1 MPAVQLI
8 QLNQQINAL
17 TQHFADPIAFRN
29 EVEMLLVRYADL
41 TYKPGQAVRQSNL
54 AASSYRTSPIVLRK
68 LAQRMAGL
76 AAHNPEL
83 ALATADHLWQA
94 EQAEMRQLAAVL
106 IGNLPAEFS
115 GEVLKRLQAWTVPG
129 IDVSQMGRLFEQCS
143 IQLRHSEPNQL
154 LEIVRSWLDAPDIGM
169 VRLGVIAI
177 TTLVSD
183 HDFENLPAVYNAI
196 SPLLVIPHDELKH
209 ELRALLVQLARR
221 SPTET
226 GYFLRQVMGSN
237 PSPELTRLVRR
248 VLPEFPEE
256 IQNRIRGL
264 LFAFQR
270 E

>member
-8 QLNQQINAL
+8 KLNQQINSL

-29 EVEMLLVRYADL
+29 EVETLLVRYADL
-41 TYKPGQAVRQSNL
+41 TYKPGQAVRQSSL
-54 AASSYRTSPIVLRK
+54 AVSSYRTSPIVLRK
-68 LAQRMAGL
+68 LGQRMAVL
-76 AAHNPEL
+76 AAHNPEI
-83 ALATADHLWQA
+83 ALAAADHLWQA

-106 IGNLPAEFS
+106 IGNLPEVFS
-115 GEVLKRLQAWTVPG
+115 GEVLKRLQAWPVTG
-129 IDVSQMGRLFEQCS
+129 IDVSQMGSLFEQSS
-143 IQLRHSEPNQL
+143 IQLRRSEPNQL
-154 LEIVRSWLDAPDIGM
+154 LELIRSWLNAPDVGM

-183 HDFENLPAVYNAI
+183 HDFENLPAVYNAV
-196 SPLLVIPHDELKH
+196 SPLLAIPPDELKH
-209 ELRALLVQLARR
+209 ELRALLVQLAHR

-226 GYFLRQVMGSN
+226 GYYLRQVMGSN

-256 IQNRIRGL
+256 IQNRMRSL
-264 LFAFQR
+264 LFAVPR

>member
-8 QLNQQINAL
+8 QLNQQINSL
-17 TQHFADPIAFRN
+17 TQHFADPISFRN
-29 EVEMLLVRYADL
+29 EVETLLVRYADL
-41 TYKPGQAVRQSNL
+41 TYKPGQAVRQSGL
-54 AASSYRTSPIVLRK
+54 AVSSYRTSPIVLRK
-68 LAQRMAGL
+68 LGQRMAVL

-106 IGNLPAEFS
+106 IGSLPGEFS
-115 GEVLKRLQAWTVPG
+115 AEALKRLSAWTVPG
-129 IDVSQMGRLFEQCS
+129 IDVSQMGSLFEQCS
-143 IQLRHSEPNQL
+143 IQLRHSEPGQL
-154 LEIVRSWLDAPDIGM
+154 LELIRSWLNAPDVGM

-183 HDFENLPAVYNAI
+183 RDFENLPAVYNAI
-196 SPLLVIPHDELKH
+196 GPLLAVPLDEMKH

-256 IQNRIRGL
+256 IQTRMRGL
-264 LFAFQR
+264 LFAIPR